1 MGKLFLCEGTKAR
14 NPFFIRC
21 IEKNVYTMEELCFF
35 FYHEIYFVEEFHDWA
50 ELAGWLKREMKMD
63 SLAKEIQRLIVG
75 YDTKMQM
82 VQLVLET
89 AHYRSGEELLEYEKK
104 LQQIHKSTGFLR
116 NKKRADYLVH
126 NCKYKQAIEL
136 YNQILNSDNK
146 PQDSI
151 IADVYHNLGVI
162 YAKLFYYE
170 KAAEYFLKSFVITP
184 STESLKQY
192 KLALK
197 LAGKEDTNNEAML
210 DLPSE
215 KQLDTLIDDEIQS
228 ISDSLEQ
235 NNDKI
240 ASLKQLKSSG
250 KISEYYDKIKEIL
263 KEWKEECRSYM

>member
-1 MGKLFLCEGTKAR
+1 
-14 NPFFIRC
+14 
-21 IEKNVYTMEELCFF
+21 
-35 FYHEIYFVEEFHDWA
+35 
-50 ELAGWLKREMKMD
+50 
-63 SLAKEIQRLIVG
+63 
-75 YDTKMQM
+75 MQM

-210 DLPSE
+210 DLPSV

-240 ASLKQLKSSG
+240 ASLKHVEKFWIN
-250 KISEYYDKIKEIL
+250 K
-263 KEWKEECRSYM
+263 